1 MSKTLALYM
10 RLSSEDGT
18 VGESD
23 SISNQR
29 DLLHRF
35 VESKPEFNGCEVLEF
50 WDDGFS
56 GTNFN
61 RPQVKRMLLMVRQK
75 RINCIIVKD
84 FSRFGRNYVDV
95 CDYLEQVF
103 PIYGVRFLS
112 VTDNYDS
119 DKTKGSSVGMDVA
132 LKSMIHEMY
141 SRDISTK
148 IRSAN
153 KVRWAKGEYL
163 GTIAFY
169 GYKLSDTIKN
179 RLVPDEPTAEVV
191 RRMFSL
197 AAGGMKPNDI
207 AILFN
212 KEKTPTPLM
221 YRKQNGTHEMRGWTA
236 TSDEILWTRHNVKR
250 ILCDER
256 YTGTLVSYK
265 HTKADVSSKRVKFL
279 PKEEWVIAEN
289 AHEPLVT
296 KAQFEEAGKHFK
308 PLKHKGSMVSRG
320 YPLTGILKCGYCN
333 HNLARVTVKQPYFS
347 CHMARFEEKSPCSHV
362 RVQEKEFSGILLAVI
377 CKQVE
382 AVLLDGKNP
391 SEFTLTNHERLLRL
405 TAAIKKQQDILTK
418 LKTARKNVFEEYYS
432 EHITKERYS
441 ALLTTNSEQSTTET
455 DKLQALQNEYAGI
468 TENSRETEYQ
478 PTHRKYGFAD
488 ELTREMVME
497 LVKEIRVF
505 GDDRFE
511 IVWNYED
518 YYRLSDVM
526 T

>member
-1 MSKTLALYM
+1 MSSTLALYM
-10 RLSSEDGT
+10 RLSSEDKN

-23 SISNQR
+23 SIANQR
-29 DLLHRF
+29 ELLHRY
-35 VESKPEFNGCEVLEF
+35 VESKPEFKNWGILEF
-50 WDDGFS
+50 QDDGYT

-61 RPQVKRMLLMVRQK
+61 RPQVKRMLLMARQK
-75 RINCIIVKD
+75 RINCIVVKD
-84 FSRFGRNYVDV
+84 FSRFGRNYIDV

-103 PIYGVRFLS
+103 PLHGVRFLS

-119 DKTKGSSVGMDVA
+119 DTTKGSSVGMDVA

-197 AAGGMKPNDI
+197 AAGGIKPNEI

-212 KEKTPTPLM
+212 KEKIPTPLT

-279 PKEEWVIAEN
+279 PQEEWIIAEN

-296 KAQFEEAGKHFK
+296 KVQFEEAGKHFK
-308 PLKHKGSMVSRG
+308 PLKSKGSMVSRG
-320 YPLTGILKCGYCN
+320 YPLTGILKCSYCN

-347 CHMARFEEKSPCSHV
+347 CHMARFEETSLCSHV

-382 AVLLDGKNP
+382 AVLLDGRNP

-405 TAAIKKQQDILTK
+405 TVAIKKQQDMLTR
-418 LKTARKNVFEEYYS
+418 LKTARKNVFEEYYD
-432 EHITKERYS
+432 EHISKERYA
-441 ALLTTNSEQSTTET
+441 ALLAANAQQSASETE
-455 DKLQALQNEYAGI
+455 KLLALQSEYAGI

-488 ELTREMVME
+488 ELTREMVVE

-518 YYRLSDVM
+518 YYHSSGVM